1 MSKYLAVL
9 MKELIVTMIN
19 GNTEICLMK
28 MSLETDKLKQSMPV
42 MVFIAH

>member
-9 MKELIVTMIN
+9 MKGLIGTMIN
-19 GNTEICLMK
+19 GNTGICLMK
-28 MSLETDKLKQSMPV
+28 MSLETDKWKQSMPV